1 MAIASIAGIEL
12 SYRVAGP
19 EGRTPV
25 VFIHGYT
32 GNLRN
37 WSLQVKALTAR
48 GGFRCLSADN
58 PGHGDSSAPTDP
70 HAYDLDQV
78 AEVLHQLAVG
88 LDFAPAILFGHS
100 MGGAIAEE
108 YAIRYPAHV
117 RALVLVGSAGG
128 ASGPERLAMV
138 EQVAS
143 LRAVHAAAGGGS
155 AGMGAVYDARLAA
168 TPMPAHEALPAQ
180 ARAFLRDEFM
190 RTHWLGYEH
199 GARALHTRAET
210 LTALADFGKPTL
222 LVHGAA
228 ESDALKRVSADLAMT
243 IPGARRVVIP
253 DAGHSPQFENA
264 EAFNREMFAFIDA
277 LPSAG

>member
-12 SYRVAGP
+12 SYRVAGS

-37 WSLQVKALTAR
+37 WSLQVKAMTAR

-58 PGHGDSSAPTDP
+58 PGHGDSSAPADP
-70 HAYDLDQV
+70 RAYDLDQV

-128 ASGPERLAMV
+128 ASGPERLGMF
-138 EQVAS
+138 EQVDAM
-143 LRAVHAAAGGGS
+143 RAVYAAAGGGR
-155 AGMGAVYDARLAA
+155 AGMGAVHDARQAA
-168 TPMPAHEALPAQ
+168 MPGHDALPAET
-180 ARAFLRDEFM
+180 RAFLRDEFM
-190 RTHWLGYEH
+190 RTHWLGYEQ

-210 LTALADFGKPTL
+210 LTSLAEFGKPTL

-243 IPGARRVVIP
+243 IPGARRVAIP

-264 EAFNREMFAFIDA
+264 EAFNREMFAFIDG
-277 LPSAG
+277 LPSGN